1 MWLTRLD
8 RQPTHTIFQHMT
20 REAISDLSF
29 RHATAAD
36 LPRLVEMLAD
46 DMLGRERES
55 VGDSLPA
62 SYAETFSAIEAD
74 ANNELIVGCIGD
86 RVVATLQLTFTP
98 SLSFQGSWR
107 ATVESVRT
115 TSELRGRGIGAALMA
130 HAVERARAR
139 GCGIVQLSTN
149 KARADARRFYERL
162 GFTATH
168 EGMKLMLR

>member
-1 MWLTRLD
+1 
-8 RQPTHTIFQHMT
+8 
-20 REAISDLSF
+20 
-29 RHATAAD
+29 
-36 LPRLVEMLAD
+36 
-46 DMLGRERES
+46 
-55 VGDSLPA
+55 
-62 SYAETFSAIEAD
+62 
-74 ANNELIVGCIGD
+74 
-86 RVVATLQLTFTP
+86 
-98 SLSFQGSWR
+98 
-107 ATVESVRT
+107 VRT

>member
-55 VGDSLPA
+55 VGGSLPA

-74 ANNELIVGCIGD
+74 ENNELIVGCIGD

-162 GFTATH
+162 VFTATH